1 MSTVLGAVHGRMVH
15 TRRVERLASLIAD
28 RLPRN
33 ARVLDVGTG
42 DGLLAARIQ
51 ALRPDIAIS
60 GVDILE
66 RPRTAVPV
74 QLFDGT
80 HLPFENASFDAV
92 TCVDVLHHAVDA
104 SQLLN
109 ECARVARQVVI
120 VKDHLREG
128 LFAAL
133 TLRFMDWVGN
143 ARHGVRLPYNY
154 FSRREW
160 KGHIASA
167 SAEVK
172 GWEESL
178 GLYPP
183 PFSWLF
189 GRHLHVLMTLHPQR
203 REATVR
209 PG

>member
-1 MSTVLGAVHGRMVH
+1 MLDAVHGGLVH

-33 ARVLDVGTG
+33 ASVLDVGTG

-51 ALRPDIAIS
+51 ALRTDIAIS

-74 QLFDGT
+74 RLFDGT
-80 HLPFENASFDAV
+80 HLPFESASFDAV

-104 SQLLN
+104 SQLLR
-109 ECARVARQVVI
+109 ECTRVARQVVI

-128 LFAAL
+128 LFAAV

-143 ARHGVRLPYNY
+143 ARHGVRLPDNY
-154 FSRREW
+154 FSRGEW
-160 KGHIASA
+160 QGLIASA
-167 SAEVK
+167 SAAVK
-172 GWEESL
+172 DWEESL
-178 GLYPP
+178 GLYPA

-203 REATVR
+203 QGATVL